1 MMIDTD
7 PAASTIRVIDTLSTV
22 LVVTV
27 AAAEDLENIWRI
39 LDKHFVK
46 IWTLQASAE
55 DCLQRKTT
63 YF

>member
-7 PAASTIRVIDTLSTV
+7 PAASTIRVIDTLGTV

-27 AAAEDLENIWRI
+27 AVTEDLENIQRI

-46 IWTLQASAE
+46 I
-55 DCLQRKTT
+55 
-63 YF
+63 

>member
-46 IWTLQASAE
+46 I
-55 DCLQRKTT
+55 
-63 YF
+63 

>member
-27 AAAEDLENIWRI
+27 AVTEDLENIWRTPN
-39 LDKHFVK
+39 KYFVR
-46 IWTLQASAE
+46 I
-55 DCLQRKTT
+55 
-63 YF
+63 